1 MIKDMNLIKKILLI
15 TAGAVLSVFSV
26 WNFYTGAI
34 RYNPLSEVTAKTSG
48 AKEAEVLLSF
58 KYSAAWTKDIHEK
71 NLFSP
76 NRSYMEPVPVAAV
89 NVPPPPPPPRKPEM
103 LLKGIVLD
111 LFGDNIA
118 YIEIDKAK
126 ALPMRKGDKTDDID
140 VIDVS
145 DRKVVLKWNNEI
157 IELSVDKIKTIS
169 NPRATR

>member
-1 MIKDMNLIKKILLI
+1 MTKKILLI
-15 TAGAVLSVFSV
+15 TAGVALFVFSV

-34 RYNPLSEVTAKTSG
+34 RYNPLSEVSEKRPGGKGVES
-48 AKEAEVLLSF
+48 LISF
-58 KYSAAWTKDIHEK
+58 KYSPSWTQDIHEK

-76 NRSYMEPVPVAAV
+76 YRSYIEPKPVAPV
-89 NVPPPPPPPRKPEM
+89 NVPPPPPPRRPEM
-103 LLKGIVLD
+103 VLKGIVLD
-111 LFGDNIA
+111 LFEDFVA

-145 DRKVVLKWNNEI
+145 ARKVVLKWNNEI